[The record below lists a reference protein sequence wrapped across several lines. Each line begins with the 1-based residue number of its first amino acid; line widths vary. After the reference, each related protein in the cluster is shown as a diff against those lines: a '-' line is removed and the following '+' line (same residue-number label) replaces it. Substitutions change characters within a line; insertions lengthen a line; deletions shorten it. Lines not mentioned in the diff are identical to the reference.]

1 VCLGRFR
8 QRLTI
13 VVVIIIAAAA
23 AAAAGSTLL
32 LELAPTLHHSRQAGR
47 EGAELLGFEG
57 VGGALEVCGWIDR
70 CGGSFAKISNR
81 RGGGYCTSPG

>member
-13 VVVIIIAAAA
+13 VVVIIAAAA

-47 EGAELLGFEG
+47 ERELLGFEG